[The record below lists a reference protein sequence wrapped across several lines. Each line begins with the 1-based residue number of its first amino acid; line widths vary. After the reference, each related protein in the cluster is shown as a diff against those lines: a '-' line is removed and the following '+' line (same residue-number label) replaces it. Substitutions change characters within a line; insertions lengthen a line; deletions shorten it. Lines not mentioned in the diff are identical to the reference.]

1 MTVRSH
7 RGGNTKSSSS
17 RARRAVLIIAVL
29 ITLFLL
35 GTVIVLSSISYYLRI
50 PLEAY
55 LTEEEVPWRPQDVI
69 KPLIGSEDEVGP
81 PIHWDDV
88 TASQGVPT
96 THHRRS
102 DAIEITETDVLPHS
116 AIAKEPVLADDTAN
130 DGVWGVDGKGTGGYW
145 MRDGWDGKV
154 ANTASWEHLYNVTV
168 RPGEKA
174 PRIIHQTWKS
184 DTLPPK
190 WQKAWRECREG
201 MSDYEYML
209 WTDELSHEF
218 VKTHY
223 PSFLPM
229 YEGYQYPIQRADSI
243 RYFVLH
249 HFGGIYMDLDMGCRR
264 RMDPLLK
271 GDWEVLLPVTKPVGV
286 SNDLIVSSPKSAF
299 MLQTVNGL
307 PGFDHNWI
315 INYPTVMFTTGP
327 MFLSSMYAMYSAR
340 HPTTDARP
348 HAEVRILPTALYGKN
363 AVKSQVPH
371 SFFTHFYGSSWH
383 DGDAGFITFLATS
396 GRGLMVVGAIVVV
409 LLAIRLVWSKFFPT
423 TSLYG
428 MLWGKNH
435 AQYQALP
442 VLNDIQMGS
451 ASGRTSPSS
460 SFGSGPV
467 SPTYE
472 GEHQF
477 GDALRRAGNI
487 LLAAPATLLS
497 SSTGGDR
504 RRQRGWLYFAPTMFQ
519 PQPTGRRRTASEASQ
534 LPPRRTLGR
543 REHQAPP
550 PYESATANDDD
561 GMGEVDAFLKRE
573 TGENV

>member
-1 MTVRSH
+1 MSARSH
-7 RGGNTKSSSS
+7 RGSGSKSSSS
-17 RARRAVLIIAVL
+17 RARRAALIIAVL

-55 LTEEEVPWRPQDVI
+55 LTENEVPWRPQDVI

-96 THHRRS
+96 THHGRS
-102 DAIEITETDVLPHS
+102 DAIEITDTTDYEHS
-116 AIAKEPVLADDTAN
+116 AVSDSPSTPDETAN
-130 DGVWGVDGKGTGGYW
+130 DGVWGIDGKGSGGYW
-145 MRDGWDGKV
+145 MREGWDGKV
-154 ANTASWEHLYNVTV
+154 ENTASWEHLYNVTV

-184 DTLPPK
+184 DTLPKK
-190 WQKAWRECREG
+190 WQKSWRECREG
-201 MSDYEYML
+201 MQDYEYML
-209 WTDELSHEF
+209 WTDELSLQF

-223 PSFLPM
+223 PTFLPM
-229 YEGYQYPIQRADSI
+229 FEGYQYPIQRADSI

-271 GDWEVLLPVTKPVGV
+271 GDWEVILPVTKPVGV
-286 SNDLIVSSPKSAF
+286 SNDLIVSSPKSDF
-299 MLQTVNGL
+299 MTQTVHGL

-340 HPTTDARP
+340 HPTTDAHP
-348 HAEVRILPTALYGKN
+348 HADVRILPTSLYGKN
-363 AVKSQVPH
+363 AIKSQVPH
-371 SFFTHFYGSSWH
+371 SFFSHFYGSSWH

-409 LLAIRLVWSKFFPT
+409 LLAIRLVCAKLFPSA
-423 TSLYG
+423 SLYG
-428 MLWGKNH
+428 MLWG
-435 AQYQALP
+435 
-442 VLNDIQMGS
+442 M
-451 ASGRTSPSS
+451 
-460 SFGSGPV
+460 FGSGPV

-472 GEHQF
+472 SAQPQF
-477 GDALRRAGNI
+477 GGALRRAGNI

-497 SSTGGDR
+497 SSSGGDR

-519 PQPTGRRRTASEASQ
+519 PQQTGRRRTASEASQ

-543 REHQAPP
+543 REQPP

-573 TGENV
+573 TSEIA